1 MNLLEKIV
9 GFSEHRKIVVAFGDH
24 DPPEFQRQSREMSQ
38 VSSLKI
44 IKIGTSKLNTVI
56 VL

>member
-9 GFSEHRKIVVAFGDH
+9 GFSEHRKILVAFGDH

-38 VSSLKI
+38 VCNSVLKNWDKI
-44 IKIGTSKLNTVI
+44 IA
-56 VL
+56 